1 MAFSDDSGADLESL
15 ADDRLGWA
23 TPALHRGLDVEDGD
37 TSDHA
42 GHATRSQLI
51 NARRPWSLRRIRA
64 APASTLAQDPTLPDN
79 GPASPL
85 TAPYDDSP

>member
-23 TPALHRGLDVEDGD
+23 TPALHHGLEVEDGD

-42 GHATRSQLI
+42 VTV
-51 NARRPWSLRRIRA
+51 
-64 APASTLAQDPTLPDN
+64 PAC
-79 GPASPL
+79 
-85 TAPYDDSP
+85 DS

>member
-23 TPALHRGLDVEDGD
+23 TPALHHGLEVEDGD

-42 GHATRSQLI
+42 VTLP
-51 NARRPWSLRRIRA
+51 ARIWKRRA
-64 APASTLAQDPTLPDN
+64 APGHCAACTPLPASSLAQDPTLPDN
-79 GPASPL
+79 GSASRS
-85 TAPYDDSP
+85 AAAYDDSP

>member
-51 NARRPWSLRRIRA
+51 DARRPWSLRRIRA
-64 APASTLAQDPTLPDN
+64 GGGEHSRAGPDPPRQWAGVTSD
-79 GPASPL
+79 GPL
-85 TAPYDDSP
+85 

>member
-23 TPALHRGLDVEDGD
+23 TPALHRGLDVQDGD

-51 NARRPWSLRRIRA
+51 NARRPWSLRRIRVGSGEHSRA
-64 APASTLAQDPTLPDN
+64 GPDPPRQWAGVTFG
-79 GPASPL
+79 GPL
-85 TAPYDDSP
+85 